1 MTLPPWTNRLQS
13 WWQATGRPRAQSLT
27 NKVTAEGRRLT
38 SGGRHFLVGGRRFM
52 DGAVGFLGAARLF
65 IDTVPRLPAEGR
77 RLGRRLKE
85 ETPRLAASL
94 AASAWQGLRRRSA
107 DPRTRKAALRLA
119 PTLALLAV
127 VAFILSSIKL
137 VTIQADGHALTVR
150 TTGRSVQ
157 SVLRQA
163 RIALG
168 QGDET
173 DPPTATRLASGTTIV
188 VRRAV
193 PLTVT
198 VDGKTLKVTS
208 ARPTVKTMLEQQKIS
223 VGPLDKVVPADDGPL
238 KKDMAVKVLRVTEKM
253 VTETWAIPYER
264 VEREDSGL
272 AMGLSQVVRSGK
284 SGSQDVTIKYTYEDG
299 VQTGS
304 KILDQKVTAEPVAE
318 LVAVGTSGILN
329 RGGTQIRFLKAMNMT
344 ATAYYPGPISTG
356 PYSDGY
362 TAIGLKATYG
372 VVAVD
377 PTVIPLRSRLY
388 IDGYGYAIAG
398 DTGSAIKGYK
408 IDLCYDTY
416 DEAIR
421 FGRRPVTVY
430 ILQYPN

>member
-1 MTLPPWTNRLQS
+1 M
-13 WWQATGRPRAQSLT
+13 
-27 NKVTAEGRRLT
+27 
-38 SGGRHFLVGGRRFM
+38 
-52 DGAVGFLGAARLF
+52 
-65 IDTVPRLPAEGR
+65 
-77 RLGRRLKE
+77 
-85 ETPRLAASL
+85 
-94 AASAWQGLRRRSA
+94 
-107 DPRTRKAALRLA
+107 
-119 PTLALLAV
+119 
-127 VAFILSSIKL
+127 FILAFVLGNIKN
-137 VTIQADGHALTVR
+137 VTIQADGRALKAR
-150 TTGRSVQ
+150 TTARLVQ
-157 SVLRQA
+157 SVLKQMRVT
-163 RIALG
+163 LG
-168 QGDET
+168 PGDET
-173 DPPTATRLASGTTIV
+173 DPPAGTRLVSGTTIV

-208 ARPTVKTMLEQQKIS
+208 ARPSVQAMLAQQSIKL
-223 VGPLDKVVPADDGPL
+223 GPLDRVLPAPDGPL
-238 KKDMAVKVLRVTEKM
+238 QKDMAVRVVRVTEKT

-272 AMGLSQVVRSGK
+272 AVGLSKVIRQGQ

-299 VQTGS
+299 VPAGN
-304 KILDQKVTAEPVAE
+304 KIIDQETTAEPVAE

-329 RGGTQIRFLKAMNMT
+329 RGGAQIRFLKAMTMT

-388 IDGYGYAIAG
+388 IEGYGYAIAG

-430 ILQYPN
+430 ILQYPQ